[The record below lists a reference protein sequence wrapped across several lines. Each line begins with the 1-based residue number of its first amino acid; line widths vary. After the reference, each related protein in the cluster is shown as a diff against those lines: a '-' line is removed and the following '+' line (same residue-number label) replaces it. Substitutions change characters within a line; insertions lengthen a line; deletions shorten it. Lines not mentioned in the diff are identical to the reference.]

1 MHILVIG
8 GTRFVGRHIVE
19 AAVARGHQVTL
30 LHRGKP
36 GAPDPFPTCEHLHLD
51 RNGDLSVLHD
61 RSFDAVVDVS
71 AYVPRQVQAIA
82 DALGER
88 AGRYLYISTVSVYD
102 LPTSQPFDET
112 YRRTAVPEDPT
123 TEDVTNETYGGL
135 KVLCEAA
142 ASERFR
148 RVTIVRPTYV
158 VGPFDYTHR
167 FTYWV
172 ERLARGGE
180 VLAPEPH
187 NEALQIIDARDQGA
201 FVVGLL
207 DDDRDGTFHTVWPD
221 VESATFESVLQ
232 QVADA
237 VAPEGTTITWVDA
250 SFLAEHGVT
259 PQMLPLWDGGEE
271 GISAPAKP
279 DAALAAGLKCR
290 PISETAQ
297 QILAA
302 ERAEPQ
308 LAPHGGE
315 LDSEREEAVLAAWHS
330 R

>member
-1 MHILVIG
+1 MRILVIG

-19 AAVARGHQVTL
+19 VAVARGHQVTL
-30 LHRGKP
+30 LHRGNP

-61 RSFDAVVDVS
+61 RTFDAVVDVS
-71 AYVPRQVQAIA
+71 AYVPRQVHAIA

-88 AGRYLYISTVSVYD
+88 SGRYLFISTVSVYD
-102 LPTSQPFDET
+102 LPAAEPYDET
-112 YRRTAVPEDPT
+112 HRRTAVPDDPT

-172 ERLARGGE
+172 ERLASGGE
-180 VLAPEPH
+180 VLAPEPR
-187 NEALQIIDARDQGA
+187 NESLQIIDARDQGA
-201 FVVGLL
+201 FVVTLL

-221 VESATFESVLQ
+221 VEHATFHQVLER
-232 QVADA
+232 VADA
-237 VAPEGTTITWVDA
+237 VAPDGTTITWVDDA
-250 SFLAEHGVT
+250 FLVAQGVT
-259 PQMLPLWDGGEE
+259 PAMLPLWAGGED
-271 GISAPAKP
+271 GVSAPAKP
-279 DAALAAGLKCR
+279 DAALAAGLRCR
-290 PISETAQ
+290 PIGETAQ

-302 ERAEPQ
+302 ERSDPQ
-308 LAPHGGE
+308 VSPHGGE
-315 LDSEREEAVLAAWHS
+315 LDPQREAAVLEAWHS